1 MGNGASQKGQ
11 KSHDLVSC
19 DTLERHLGD
28 SRWRILDTR
37 FDLFDT
43 DAGEKAYRKS
53 HIPGALYAHLDR
65 DLAGPPG
72 GDRGRHPL
80 PDPETWQ
87 ATAGRWG
94 IGPGTRVVVYDDAG
108 GAIAARLWWMLR
120 WSGHPHA
127 ALLDGGWNSW
137 NAGGRPLEAGTE
149 RVETTD
155 FRAEIQSGWIAD
167 TGDTAAALAAGEL
180 VLDARAAARYRG
192 EVEPIDSKAGHIPG
206 AVNVPF
212 SDNLDDDGRFR
223 SPQQLRQLYQEKLG
237 GRPAAETISMCG
249 SGVTACHNLLAMSVA
264 GLGAGR
270 LYAGSWSAWISD
282 PKRPVSLGQ
291 D

>member
-1 MGNGASQKGQ
+1 MGNGAGQPGQ

-80 PDPETWQ
+80 PDRESWQ

-94 IGPGTRVVVYDDAG
+94 IGPRTRVVVYDDADLELG
-108 GAIAARLWWMLR
+108 VDLILGPFVVRLFFT
-120 WSGHPHA
+120 
-127 ALLDGGWNSW
+127 
-137 NAGGRPLEAGTE
+137 AGPVDPDLVQPIVDA
-149 RVETTD
+149 V
-155 FRAEIQSGWIAD
+155 IQG
-167 TGDTAAALAAGEL
+167 
-180 VLDARAAARYRG
+180 
-192 EVEPIDSKAGHIPG
+192 
-206 AVNVPF
+206 
-212 SDNLDDDGRFR
+212 
-223 SPQQLRQLYQEKLG
+223 LG
-237 GRPAAETISMCG
+237 GTVEQEP
-249 SGVTACHNLLAMSVA
+249 
-264 GLGAGR
+264 
-270 LYAGSWSAWISD
+270 
-282 PKRPVSLGQ
+282 
-291 D
+291 